1 MSTVREILRNKGCDV
16 WSIAPDAT
24 VYEALCLMADKN
36 VGAVLVIDACTLV
49 GILSERDYARKV
61 ILHGK
66 SSRDTLVREIMTE
79 RVVYVRPEQTAE
91 ECMALMTEKRV
102 RHLPVLEGD
111 RLVGVVSIGDVVK
124 SIISEQEFV
133 IDQLEHYISGT
144 VYK

>member
-79 RVVYVRPEQTAE
+79 RMVYVRPEQTAE